1 MIPPESE
8 DVTGIP
14 ATGYRMLLSR
24 GLGPEATLTATAPR
38 GGTAIDFSFSDR
50 CEELRSEL
58 LDFMDSDVYPAERL
72 HEEQRSAGDPVE
84 ATPVL
89 ADLKVRARGRGLW
102 NLFLPDAEWGAG
114 LSNIDYAPLAE
125 IMGRSIELAP
135 EATNCSAPDT
145 GNMEVLADFGT
156 EEQQREWLVPLLE
169 GDIRSCFAMTEPAV
183 ASSDP
188 RNLQTSVVRDGSD
201 YVITGRKWWT
211 TGAASTD
218 CKIAILMGVT
228 NPDADPRRRYS
239 MILVPMDAPG
249 VVVERS
255 VDVFGYQERGGH
267 GEVSFRDVRVP
278 ASNLIASEGDGYMI
292 AQARLGP
299 GRIHHCM
306 RSIGM
311 AERAFDLMV
320 ERARSR
326 TAFGS
331 RLADKGVVQE
341 WIAEAR
347 WRIEQ
352 ARLLVLKTAW
362 MLDTVG
368 NRAAR
373 REISAIK
380 VVAPRTALWVLD
392 KAIQVHGGAGVSD
405 DVPLARMWAHARTLR
420 IADGP
425 DEVHNMVLARR
436 EIGRY
441 EDK

>member
-1 MIPPESE
+1 M
-8 DVTGIP
+8 D
-14 ATGYRMLLSR
+14 
-24 GLGPEATLTATAPR
+24 TA
-38 GGTAIDFSFSDR
+38 
-50 CEELRSEL
+50 
-58 LDFMDSDVYPAERL
+58 VYPAETG
-72 HEEQRSAGDPVE
+72 HEEQRASGNPFE
-84 ATPVL
+84 ATPIL
-89 ADLKVRARGRGLW
+89 RDLKRQARARGLW
-102 NLFLPDAEWGAG
+102 NLFLPDAQWGAG
-114 LSNIDYAPLAE
+114 LTNIDYAPLAE
-125 IMGRSIELAP
+125 SMGRSISLAP

-145 GNMEVLADFGT
+145 GNMEVLADFGSP
-156 EEQQREWLVPLLE
+156 EQQERWLVPLLE
-169 GDIRSCFAMTEPAV
+169 GEIRSCFAMTEPAV

-188 RNLQTSVVRDGSD
+188 RNLKTSAVKDGDD
-201 YVITGRKWWT
+201 YVINGRKWWT
-211 TGAASTD
+211 TGAASSD

-228 NPDADPRRRYS
+228 NPDADARRRYS
-239 MILVPMDAPG
+239 MILVPLDTAG
-249 VVVERS
+249 VEVERS
-255 VDVFGYQERGGH
+255 LNVFGYHERGGH
-267 GEVSFRDVRVP
+267 GEVVFEDARVP
-278 ASNLIASEGDGYMI
+278 ASNLIASEGDGIMI

-306 RSIGM
+306 RAIGM
-311 AERAFDLMV
+311 AERAFDLMI

-331 RLADKGVVQE
+331 RIADKGIVQD

-380 VVAPRTALWVLD
+380 VVAPRTALWVID

-441 EDK
+441 EER

>member
-1 MIPPESE
+1 
-8 DVTGIP
+8 
-14 ATGYRMLLSR
+14 
-24 GLGPEATLTATAPR
+24 
-38 GGTAIDFSFSDR
+38 
-50 CEELRSEL
+50 
-58 LDFMDSDVYPAERL
+58 MDSAVYPAEPTHQAQR
-72 HEEQRSAGDPVE
+72 EEGGAFE
-84 ATPVL
+84 ATAVL
-89 ADLKVRARGRGLW
+89 ADLKREARARGLW
-102 NLFLPDAEWGAG
+102 NLFLPDPDWGAG
-114 LSNIDYAPLAE
+114 LTNTEYAPLAE
-125 IMGRSIELAP
+125 ITGRSIELAP

-156 EEQQREWLVPLLE
+156 AAQQEQWLVPLLE

-188 RNLQTSVVRDGSD
+188 RNLETTAIRDGDD
-201 YVITGRKWWT
+201 YVVNGRKWWT
-211 TGAASTD
+211 TGAASSR
-218 CKIAILMGVT
+218 CKIAILMGIT
-228 NPDADPRRRYS
+228 DPEAEPRRRYS
-239 MILVPMDAPG
+239 MILVPMETPG

-255 VDVFGYQERGGH
+255 ANVFGYQERGGH
-267 GEVSFRDVRVP
+267 GEVAFDDVRVP
-278 ASNLIASEGDGYMI
+278 ASNLIGSEGDGFMI

-306 RSIGM
+306 RAVGM

-320 ERARSR
+320 DRARAR

-331 RLADKGVVQE
+331 RIADKGLVQD

-362 MLDTVG
+362 LLDTVG

-380 VVAPRTALWVLD
+380 VVAPRMALWVLD

-441 EDK
+441 EQR

>member
-1 MIPPESE
+1 
-8 DVTGIP
+8 
-14 ATGYRMLLSR
+14 
-24 GLGPEATLTATAPR
+24 
-38 GGTAIDFSFSDR
+38 
-50 CEELRSEL
+50 
-58 LDFMDSDVYPAERL
+58 MDKAVYPAEPV
-72 HEEQRSAGDPVE
+72 HEGQRNNGNPVE

-89 ADLKVRARGRGLW
+89 GGLKEEARARGLW

-114 LSNIDYAPLAE
+114 LSNADYAPLAE

-156 EEQQREWLVPLLE
+156 KQQQEQWLVPLLE
-169 GDIRSCFAMTEPAV
+169 GEIRSCFAMTEPAV

-188 RNLQTSVVRDGSD
+188 RNLETSAVRDGD
-201 YVITGRKWWT
+201 AYVINGTKWWT
-211 TGAASTD
+211 TGAASTN
-218 CKIAILMGVT
+218 CKIAIVMALT
-228 NPDADPRRRYS
+228 NPDADPRKRYS
-239 MILVPMDAPG
+239 MILVPMETAG
-249 VVVERS
+249 VEVVRS
-255 VDVFGYQERGGH
+255 VSVFGYQERGGH
-267 GEVSFRDVRVP
+267 GEVSFTDVRVP
-278 ASNLIASEGDGYMI
+278 VSNLIGAEGDGFMI

-320 ERARSR
+320 TRARSR

-331 RLADKGVVQE
+331 RIADKGVVQD

-380 VVAPRTALWVLD
+380 VVAPRTAVWVID
-392 KAIQVHGGAGVSD
+392 KAIQVHGGAGVGD

-441 EDK
+441 EER